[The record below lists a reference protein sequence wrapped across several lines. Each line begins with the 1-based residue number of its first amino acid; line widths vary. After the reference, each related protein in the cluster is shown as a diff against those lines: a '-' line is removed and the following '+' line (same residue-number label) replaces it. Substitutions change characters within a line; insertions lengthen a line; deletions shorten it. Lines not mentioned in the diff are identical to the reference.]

1 MAGKRILNADTVR
14 DELEKPSPKLKK
26 QFKLNLVLNTLKVT
40 SKKSVG
46 ARVVDVEYDK
56 DFEKDLA
63 NLAPYFAEIF
73 GSASYDDKKKEISV
87 VGRNNLIRIKLKQ
100 KKAPGTTGGGVIKTE
115 IQEEGTTIVLN
126 QVLHKNKK
134 FDKKEDILADKDTAD
149 QLKKLFGKK
158 YEDRLEEWTHSYFE
172 QQKEFLKKF
181 QSDKWDIFVYGK
193 QDFVNFFKGQIK
205 NVARSLD
212 PLKPV
217 GDYTTWSPSDIWA
230 VYEMDKVKKDIKK
243 NINPKTQNLVELN
256 NLLKNLFKEK
266 KLIGLSLK
274 KIASNKSA
282 TLKFVNIDTSTMKI
296 GEIETYDMKQIKF
309 DINNIFQGDTVTTY
323 IKYGSGNDYSV
334 NISKSGSRKS
344 ASNLTFNTSIKATP
358 AAQGGQAPVKMIVD
372 LLKRNATG
380 INFANNNKNYPTSR
394 EEFLKQSSEFKKYY
408 KVVEKYFNDPPTYSE
423 FEMLISNLFNTADK
437 KFIAQSK
444 LMQLHFFHDA
454 LKNYASDKEFWT
466 DLLYLGLKVGDRF
479 APHAKIS

>member
-1 MAGKRILNADTVR
+1 MAGKRVLNADTVR

-26 QFKLNLVLNTLKVT
+26 QFKLSLLLNTLGTVT
-40 SKKSVG
+40 PKS
-46 ARVVDVEYDK
+46 RVVDVEYNK
-56 DFEKDLA
+56 DYEQDIK
-63 NLAPYFAEIF
+63 NLEPYFAEIF
-73 GSASYDDKKKEISV
+73 GSAVYDDKKKEINIT
-87 VGRNNLIRIKLKQ
+87 GRSGSIKVNLKQ
-100 KKAPGTTGGGVIKTE
+100 KKAPGTTGGGVIDTK

-126 QVLHKNKK
+126 QVIHKNKK
-134 FDKKEDILADKDTAD
+134 FDKKEDILADKETAD

-181 QSDKWDIFVYGK
+181 QSAKWDIFVYGNK
-193 QDFVNFFKGQIK
+193 SFVAFFSVQIK

-217 GDYTTWSPSDIWA
+217 GKYETWSPSDIWA
-230 VYEMDKVKKDIKK
+230 VYEMDKVKKEIAK

-256 NLLKNLFKEK
+256 NLLINLFKEK
-266 KLIGLSLK
+266 KLVGLSLK

-282 TLKFVNIDTSTMKI
+282 NLKFVNIDTSTMRL
-296 GEIETYDMKQIKF
+296 GDIEDYEMNKIKF
-309 DINNIFQGDTVTTY
+309 DIDNIVKGETVTTY
-323 IKYGSGNDYSV
+323 VKYGSGNDYSI
-334 NISKSGSRKS
+334 NISKAGSRKS
-344 ASNLTFNTSIKATP
+344 ASNLTFNTAIRATP

-372 LLKRNATG
+372 LLKRNASG
-380 INFANNNKNYPTSR
+380 ITFTNDNKKYPQTS
-394 EEFLKQSSEFKKYY
+394 EEFMERSAEFEKYY
-408 KVVEKYFNDPPTYSE
+408 KVVEKYISNSPNYSE
-423 FEMLISNLFNTADK
+423 FEISIKTLYKDKDK

-454 LKNYASDKEFWT
+454 LKNYSKKKEFWT
-466 DLLYLGLKVGDRF
+466 DLLYLGMKVGDRF

>member
-1 MAGKRILNADTVR
+1 MAGKRILNANTVK
-14 DELEKPSPKLKK
+14 DELKQPSPKLKK
-26 QFKLNLVLNTLKVT
+26 QFKLSLLLNTLGTVT
-40 SKKSVG
+40 PKS
-46 ARVVDVEYDK
+46 RVVDVEYNK
-56 DFEKDLA
+56 DYEQDLA
-63 NLAPYFAEIF
+63 NLAPYLAEIF

-87 VGRNNLIRIKLKQ
+87 VGRTSLIKVNLKQ
-100 KKAPGTTGGGVIKTE
+100 KKAPKSAGGGVIDTK
-115 IQEEGTTIVLN
+115 IQEEGTTVVLN
-126 QVLHKNKK
+126 QVIHKNKK
-134 FDKKEDILADKDTAD
+134 FNKKEDILADKDTAD

-181 QSDKWDIFVYGK
+181 QSAKWDIFVYGK
-193 QDFVNFFKGQIK
+193 DDFVTFFSKQIK

-212 PLKPV
+212 PIKPV
-217 GDYTTWSPSDIWA
+217 GNYTTWSPSDIWA
-230 VYEMDKVKKDIKK
+230 VYEMDKVKKEIAK

-256 NLLKNLFKEK
+256 NLLKNLFNEK

-309 DINNIFQGDTVTTY
+309 DINNIIEGETVTTY
-323 IKYGSGNDYSV
+323 VKCGSGNDYSL
-334 NISKSGSRKS
+334 NISKSGSRRS
-344 ASNLTFNTSIKATP
+344 PSNLTFNTSIKATP

-372 LLKRNATG
+372 LLQRNASG
-380 INFANNNKNYPTSR
+380 ITFTNDNKQYPTSR
-394 EEFLKQSSEFKKYY
+394 EEFFNQSSKFEKYY
-408 KVVEKYFNDPPTYSE
+408 GVVKKHFNNAPTYSE
-423 FEMLISNLFNTADK
+423 FEMLINNLYSSADN

-454 LKNYASDKEFWT
+454 LKNYANDKEFWT

>member
-87 VGRNNLIRIKLKQ
+87 VGRTNLIRVKLKQ
-100 KKAPGTTGGGVIKTE
+100 KKAQKSAGGGVIKTE

-193 QDFVNFFKGQIK
+193 DDFVTFFSKQIK
-205 NVARSLD
+205 NVARSLN
-212 PLKPV
+212 PIKPV

-230 VYEMDKVKKDIKK
+230 VYEMNKVKELIKK

-256 NLLKNLFKEK
+256 NLLINLFKEK
-266 KLIGLSLK
+266 KLVGLSLK
-274 KIASNKSA
+274 KIAPNKSA
-282 TLKFVNIDTSTMKI
+282 NLKFVNIDTSTMRI
-296 GEIETYDMKQIKF
+296 GDIETYKMSEVSFNID
-309 DINNIFQGDTVTTY
+309 NIFQGETVTTY
-323 IKYGSGNDYSV
+323 IKYGNAGDYSV
-334 NISKSGSRKS
+334 NISKSGSRKV
-344 ASNLTFNTSIKATP
+344 AGNLTFNTSIKATP
-358 AAQGGQAPVKMIVD
+358 AAQGGQAPVKMIIE
-372 LLKRNATG
+372 LLKRNASG
-380 INFANNNKNYPTSR
+380 ITFANDNKKYPTSR

-408 KVVEKYFNDPPTYSE
+408 AVVEKYFNGAPTYPE
-423 FEMLISNLFNTADK
+423 FEMLIGNLFNTSDK

-454 LKNYASDKEFWT
+454 LKNYSKDREFWT